1 MQGEPGRVKKW
12 RADHVGKDLS
22 MASQAKKNA
31 EKWILFLSVATWE
44 QRTGYGHFFSLKG
57 TKLNWYVLVHNNLQ
71 GDVKEPL
78 SSHIREFLKED
89 SSLSMGQGRSN
100 TYQILRRNFYP

>member
-1 MQGEPGRVKKW
+1 MDIVPVSGHLGAEDRIW
-12 RADHVGKDLS
+12 TFFL
-22 MASQAKKNA
+22 AKRHKA
-31 EKWILFLSVATWE
+31 
-44 QRTGYGHFFSLKG
+44 
-57 TKLNWYVLVHNNLQ
+57 KLVCAVHNNLQ

-78 SSHIREFLKED
+78 NSHIREFLKED